1 MYTPGWVPSA
11 LSRRSALWGGLAAAG
26 ALAAGCSN
34 TPVAGPAPPPTGVA
48 LPVTDTDARPHRCPR
63 RRARRGSWSSGTAA
77 PPGTGPS
84 TRSRPTSSRSGWGP
98 TPSTSTSSPPATG
111 RSSRATS
118 PRSAGPPTSPS
129 APSSPRAAPPSRS
142 TAPTYTGWFT
152 TDFTLAEIRTLRA
165 KERIPQTRPHNTL
178 YDGRFPVVTFD
189 EVLDLL
195 DRLADELRRPVGVL
209 PEVKHSTYFASLGLP
224 VEPGL
229 VETLRRRGRDGAD
242 SGVIIQSFETAN
254 LRALRTQVAC
264 PLLQLVDAAGT
275 RPADLVA
282 AGDPRTSEALV
293 TPQGL
298 REVAGYAAWLGPTKE
313 LIIPLGPDDAAGAP
327 TTLVRDAHAANLR
340 VMPYTF
346 RNENEFLPAGRRRGG
361 PETSHPRTP
370 TATRSASTSSTS
382 RWASTPCSATT
393 RIQRWQ
399 RSRLPDSAPADR
411 ARGATKERQ
420 VLHALARLTA
430 RGAGRCSTSA
440 TSRSARASA

>member
-34 TPVAGPAPPPTGVA
+34 TPLAGPASPPTG
-48 LPVTDTDARPHRCPR
+48 
-63 RRARRGSWSSGTAA
+63 A
-77 PPGTGPS
+77 PSPSPTPTPAPTVPAPTGPQRVMVVGHRGAS
-84 TRSRPTSSRSGWGP
+84 GYRPEHTLAAYELAIRMGADAVDVDLVPTRDGALVARHEPEIGETTDVAERPEFASRRTTKQIDG
-98 TPSTSTSSPPATG
+98 T
-111 RSSRATS
+111 
-118 PRSAGPPTSPS
+118 
-129 APSSPRAAPPSRS
+129 
-142 TAPTYTGWFT
+142 TYTGWFT
-152 TDFTLAEIRTLRA
+152 TDFTLAELRTLRA

-178 YDGRFPVVTFD
+178 YDGRFPLVTFD

-195 DRLADELRRPVGVL
+195 DRLAGELRRPVGVL

-254 LRALRTQVAC
+254 LRALKTQVGC

-298 REVAGYAAWLGPTKE
+298 REVAGYATWLGPTKE

-361 PETSHPRTP
+361 P
-370 TATRSASTSSTS
+370 A
-382 RWASTPCSATT
+382 
-393 RIQRWQ
+393 
-399 RSRLPDSAPADR
+399 APADTYGD
-411 ARGATKERQ
+411 AFGEYRQ
-420 VLHALARLTA
+420 YVALGVDGVFSDDPDTALAAVT
-430 RGAGRCSTSA
+430 T
-440 TSRSARASA
+440 

>member
-34 TPVAGPAPPPTGVA
+34 TPVAGPAPPPTGDA
-48 LPVTDTDARPHRCPR
+48 LPVTDADARPARCRAPTGPPRVMVVGHRGASGYRPEHTLAAYELAIRMGADAVDVDLVPTRDGALVARHEPEIGGTTDVAERPEFASR
-63 RRARRGSWSSGTAA
+63 RTTKEIDGTA
-77 PPGTGPS
+77 
-84 TRSRPTSSRSGWGP
+84 
-98 TPSTSTSSPPATG
+98 
-111 RSSRATS
+111 
-118 PRSAGPPTSPS
+118 
-129 APSSPRAAPPSRS
+129 
-142 TAPTYTGWFT
+142 YTGWFT
-152 TDFTLAEIRTLRA
+152 TDFTLAEMRTLRA

-195 DRLADELRRPVGVL
+195 DRLAAELRRPVGVL

-298 REVAGYAAWLGPTKE
+298 REVAGYATWLGPTKE

-327 TTLVRDAHAANLR
+327 TTLV
-340 VMPYTF
+340 P
-346 RNENEFLPAGRRRGG
+346 G
-361 PETSHPRTP
+361 
-370 TATRSASTSSTS
+370 
-382 RWASTPCSATT
+382 
-393 RIQRWQ
+393 
-399 RSRLPDSAPADR
+399 R
-411 ARGATKERQ
+411 ARGEPAG
-420 VLHALARLTA
+420 HALHVPQRERVPA
-430 RGAGRCSTSA
+430 RGRGDGAGQPRPPDTYGDAFGEYQQYVALGVDARVQRRPRHRAGRGDA
-440 TSRSARASA
+440 T

>member
-34 TPVAGPAPPPTGVA
+34 TPIAGPAPPPTG
-48 LPVTDTDARPHRCPR
+48 
-63 RRARRGSWSSGTAA
+63 
-77 PPGTGPS
+77 
-84 TRSRPTSSRSGWGP
+84 
-98 TPSTSTSSPPATG
+98 TPSPA
-111 RSSRATS
+111 
-118 PRSAGPPTSPS
+118 PT
-129 APSSPRAAPPSRS
+129 
-142 TAPTYTGWFT
+142 TAPTVPAPAGPQRVMVVGHRGAAGYRPEHTLAAYELAIRMGADAVDVDLVPTRDGALVARHEPEIGGTTDVAERPEFASRRTTKEIDGTASTGWFT

-195 DRLADELRRPVGVL
+195 DRLAAELRRPVGVL

-254 LRALRTQVAC
+254 LRALGTQVAC

-298 REVAGYAAWLGPTKE
+298 REVAGYATWLGPTKE
-313 LIIPLGPDDAAGAP
+313 LIIPLGPGDAAGAP

-361 PETSHPRTP
+361 P
-370 TATRSASTSSTS
+370 AGDGVA
-382 RWASTPCSATT
+382 
-393 RIQRWQ
+393 
-399 RSRLPDSAPADR
+399 APADTYGD
-411 ARGATKERQ
+411 AFGEYRQ
-420 VLHALARLTA
+420 YVALGVDAVFSDDPDTALAAVT
-430 RGAGRCSTSA
+430 T
-440 TSRSARASA
+440 